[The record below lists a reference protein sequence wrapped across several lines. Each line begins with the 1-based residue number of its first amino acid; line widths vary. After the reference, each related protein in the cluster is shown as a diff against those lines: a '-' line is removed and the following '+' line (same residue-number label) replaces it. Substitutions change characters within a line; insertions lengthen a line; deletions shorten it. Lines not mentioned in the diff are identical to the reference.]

1 MYIDS
6 REGVK
11 GSLLQLE
18 CVWGCICIRQ
28 EPKNKQKDPFFHY
41 VPLLRNFPFLHFPV
55 MLGSDLNPQGYFY
68 F

>member
-41 VPLLRNFPFLHFPV
+41 VCTTTTQLPLPPFSGDAGV
-55 MLGSDLNPQGYFY
+55 
-68 F
+68 